1 MSTMADQPLRTRLLL
16 LCRGA
21 ADWSRA
27 DDRDPPLSAEGRA
40 DAEIA
45 AASLPGFDSIVASP
59 QRASEETAAAIGAVR
74 QVPVLLRDGLD
85 EIRAAVPIP
94 DADAYAQWVV
104 SLFES
109 YGTSPGGESL
119 AEGTERLAAALRA
132 IGDMRYG
139 RTTLVISHP
148 IVLAAFRGSLLR
160 IPISRAHADTL
171 PDLGLAVVDYLEGRF
186 YLVQDF
192 PTAYRME

>member
-1 MSTMADQPLRTRLLL
+1 MSLMADQPLRTRLLL

-21 ADWSRA
+21 VDWSRA
-27 DDRDPPLSAEGRA
+27 ADGDPQLSAEGRA

-45 AASLPGFDSIVASP
+45 AASLPGFDAIVASP
-59 QRASEETAAAIGAVR
+59 QRASEETAAAIGAIR

-94 DADAYAQWVV
+94 DADGYAQWVIA
-104 SLFES
+104 LFES
-109 YGTSPGGESL
+109 YSTFPGGESL
-119 AEGTERLAAALRA
+119 AEGTGRLTATLRA

-148 IVLAAFRGSLLR
+148 IALLAFRGSLLG
-160 IPISRAHADTL
+160 IPVTRAHADAL

-192 PTAYRME
+192 PTAYRTG

>member
-1 MSTMADQPLRTRLLL
+1 MSQMAGQPLQTRLLL

-21 ADWSRA
+21 VDWLRA
-27 DDRDPPLSAEGRA
+27 EDGDPPLSADGRA
-40 DAEIA
+40 EAEIA
-45 AASLPGFDSIVASP
+45 AASLPGFDAIVASP

-74 QVPVLLRDGLD
+74 QVHVLLRDGLD
-85 EIRAAVPIP
+85 EIRPAVPIP
-94 DADAYAQWVV
+94 DADAYARWVAA
-104 SLFES
+104 LFES
-109 YGTSPGGESL
+109 YGTFPRGESL

-148 IVLAAFRGSLLR
+148 IILLTFRGSLLG
-160 IPISRAHADTL
+160 IPISRAHVDML

-186 YLVQDF
+186 YLTKDF
-192 PTAYRME
+192 PTAYRTR